1 MYTEWLAMEHYRIH
15 LMEEWPDGPRKD
27 AGLAAA
33 YAALEAL
40 ENSAPVASTFVC
52 EVCAKRR
59 ELEKIVPY
67 PGRTQTDHPDSLAA

>member
-33 YAALEAL
+33 RAALEAL
-40 ENSAPVASTFVC
+40 ETSAPMASTFIC

-59 ELEKIVPY
+59 EAEKIVVY
-67 PGRTQTDHPDSLAA
+67 PGKARTEHPNRLAA

>member
-33 YAALEAL
+33 HAALEAL
-40 ENSAPVASTFVC
+40 QISAPVASTFVC
-52 EVCAKRR
+52 HICGKRR
-59 ELEKIVPY
+59 ESGKIVPY
-67 PGRTQTDHPDSLAA
+67 PDSAQSEHPDSLAA

>member
-33 YAALEAL
+33 HAALEAL
-40 ENSAPVASTFVC
+40 ERAAPVASAFVC
-52 EVCAKRR
+52 DVCAKRQAD
-59 ELEKIVPY
+59 KIVPY
-67 PGRTQTDHPDSLAA
+67 PGTAPPARPDRLAA